1 MRRRLVVLPGLATIA
16 FGVWL
21 LVRER
26 AQNGVCNATYATTSS
41 SALNRVCMRIVL
53 SYFESF
59 VFISAGLIITLLT
72 AMALSKR
79 SKKFKRVTR
88 GQIAAVPSNWG
99 ASSRVQH

>member
-16 FGVWL
+16 VGIWL

-26 AQNGVCNATYATTSS
+26 AQNGVCSATFATTSS
-41 SALNRVCMRIVL
+41 SALNRVCMRVVL

-72 AMALSKR
+72 TMVLNKR
-79 SKKFKRVTR
+79 SKKFKRVVR
-88 GQIAAVPSNWG
+88 GQVVAVPRNWG
-99 ASSRVQH
+99 APTTPRH